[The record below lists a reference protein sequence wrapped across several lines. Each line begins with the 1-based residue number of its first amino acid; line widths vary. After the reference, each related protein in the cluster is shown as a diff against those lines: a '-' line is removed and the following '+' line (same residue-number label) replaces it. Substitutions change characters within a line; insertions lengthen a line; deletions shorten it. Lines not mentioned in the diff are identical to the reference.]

1 MRQPQ
6 TTSMAVPAE
15 SVTEANVWREHEP
28 PWSRQAQ
35 VQPDIHQPPTFN
47 FWNSLWS
54 NRFSILLSR
63 WTGRWAGV
71 RARAPIFAR
80 LGGPA
85 SAPLRFLTELL
96 PHTFVKRWPKR
107 ILTSNSCLSD
117 SGRHECKLRFTRSLH
132 DLTRLAHHPVRG
144 STWTTM
150 LKGMFCQSPLQPN
163 PV

>member
-1 MRQPQ
+1 M
-6 TTSMAVPAE
+6 SG
-15 SVTEANVWREHEP
+15 ANM
-28 PWSRQAQ
+28 S
-35 VQPDIHQPPTFN
+35 QPDSGRLRYNQTFTNPPL
-47 FWNSLWS
+47 SIS
-54 NRFSILLSR
+54 GIRFGAIVSAFCFQGGPVG
-63 WTGRWAGV
+63 GRVCG
-71 RARAPIFAR
+71 RAPIFAR